1 MEIKEPA
8 RQNLPFAI
16 PTDAPRIIK
25 VVGVGGG
32 GSNAVHNMYRKGIHN
47 VSFAVCNT
55 DLQAMQ
61 NSPIAKKV
69 QLGLEITEGL
79 GAGNDPEVAR
89 LAAEENIEDIRQQF
103 QDGTEMV
110 FITAGMGGGT
120 GTGAAPVV
128 AREAKNAG
136 VLTVGVVTIPFK
148 FELRPKIVQALK
160 GVDAISKHV
169 DALLVIN
176 NERIF
181 DIYQNCNVHDAFHR
195 VDDTLTIAV
204 KSISEIITAEGII
217 NLDFRDVSK
226 VLRNGGVAIMSYGL
240 GKGERRLAE
249 AIENAL
255 HSPLLNDNDI
265 YNSKKILFNIY
276 GSTKHPLMVEE
287 MEEISRFTDRF
298 VSKDIEVIWGLATD
312 DNLDEEVKITILA
325 TGFGVSNI
333 PGMSN
338 TTIEVNR
345 APEEKPQETPE
356 EIAQRLEDEQK
367 SADMI
372 TQYYGDNKLA
382 AKRIIHSFVME
393 GSDLFNDDL
402 IDAIDSLPTYARTK
416 QDLINLEGKRINA

>member
-1 MEIKEPA
+1 MNDNDI
-8 RQNLPFAI
+8 LPVDL
-16 PTDAPRIIK
+16 PTEERKIIK
-25 VVGVGGG
+25 VIGVGGG
-32 GSNAVHNMYRKGIHN
+32 GGNAVKNMYQTGIQD
-47 VSFAVCNT
+47 VSFVLCNT
-55 DLQAMQ
+55 DNQALAKSSIPVKLQIGR
-61 NSPIAKKV
+61 NTTK
-69 QLGLEITEGL
+69 GL

-89 LAAEENIEDIRQQF
+89 QAAEENIEDIRKQF

-128 AREAKNAG
+128 ARIAKESG

-181 DIYQNCNVHDAFHR
+181 DIYQNCNVHEAFHR
-195 VDDTLTIAV
+195 VDDTLTVAV
-204 KSISEIITAEGII
+204 KSISEIITIEGII

-226 VLRNGGVAIMSYGL
+226 VLRDGGVAIMSYGL

-249 AIENAL
+249 AIDNAL

-276 GSTKHPLMVEE
+276 GSTKHPLMVDE
-287 MEEISRFTDRF
+287 MEEINRFTAKFEDNN
-298 VSKDIEVIWGLATD
+298 IEVIWGLATD
-312 DNLDEEVKITILA
+312 DSLDEEVKITILA

-338 TTIEVNR
+338 TTIKVDKT
-345 APEEKPQETPE
+345 PEEKPQETPE
-356 EIAQRLEDEQK
+356 EREQREQQEAK
-367 SADMI
+367 DKDMI
-372 TQYYGDNKLA
+372 SKYYGGTDLA
-382 AKRIIHSFVME
+382 AKRTIHAFVLE
-393 GSDLFNDDL
+393 GDDLFNDDL
-402 IDAIDSLPTYARTK
+402 IDAIDSLPTYLRSK
-416 QDLINLEGKRINA
+416 QDLADLSGYRK

>member
-1 MEIKEPA
+1 MNDNDIMPFD
-8 RQNLPFAI
+8 LP
-16 PTDAPRIIK
+16 TEERKIIK
-25 VVGVGGG
+25 VIGVGGG
-32 GSNAVHNMYRKGIHN
+32 GGNAVKNMYRTGIQD
-47 VSFAVCNT
+47 VSFVLCNT
-55 DLQAMQ
+55 DNQALAKSDIPVKLQ
-61 NSPIAKKV
+61 IGRETTK
-69 QLGLEITEGL
+69 GL

-89 LAAEENIEDIRQQF
+89 QAAEENIEDIRKQF

-128 AREAKNAG
+128 ARVAKESG

-181 DIYQNCNVHDAFHR
+181 DIFQNRNVSEAFHR

-204 KSISEIITAEGII
+204 KSISEIITTEGTI

-276 GSTKHPLMVEE
+276 DSPKHPLMVEE
-287 MEEISRFTDRF
+287 MEEINRFTDKF
-298 VSKDIEVIWGLATD
+298 LSKDIEVIWGMATD
-312 DNLDEEVKITILA
+312 ESLDEEVKITILA

-338 TTIEVNR
+338 TTIEVNH
-345 APEEKPQETPE
+345 APVEQAREETPE
-356 EIAQRLEDEQK
+356 EIAARQQQEEKDKE
-367 SADMI
+367 MI
-372 TQYYGDNKLA
+372 TKYYGGPNIA
-382 AKRIIHSFVME
+382 AKRTIHAFVME
-393 GSDLFNDDL
+393 GNDLFNDDL
-402 IDAIDSLPTYARTK
+402 IDAIESMPTYSRGK
-416 QDLINLEGKRINA
+416 QDLEGLARLRK

>member
-1 MEIKEPA
+1 MNDNDIMPFD
-8 RQNLPFAI
+8 LP
-16 PTDAPRIIK
+16 TEERKIIK
-25 VVGVGGG
+25 VIGVGGG
-32 GSNAVHNMYRKGIHN
+32 GGNAVKNMYRTGIQD
-47 VSFAVCNT
+47 VSFVLCNT
-55 DLQAMQ
+55 DNQALAKSEIPVKLQIGR
-61 NSPIAKKV
+61 NTTK
-69 QLGLEITEGL
+69 GL

-89 LAAEENIEDIRQQF
+89 QAAEENIEDIRKQF

-128 AREAKNAG
+128 ARVAKESG

-181 DIYQNCNVHDAFHR
+181 DIYQNCNITDAFHR

-204 KSISEIITAEGII
+204 KSISEIITTEGTI

-240 GKGERRLAE
+240 GRGENRLAV

-276 GSTKHPLMVEE
+276 DSPKHPLMVEE

-298 VSKDIEVIWGLATD
+298 LSKDIEVIWGLATD
-312 DNLDEEVKITILA
+312 ESLDEDVKITILA

-333 PGMSN
+333 PGMN
-338 TTIEVNR
+338 TTIEVNNT
-345 APEEKPQETPE
+345 PVKKHEETPE
-356 EIAQRLEDEQK
+356 EIAQREQQEAK
-367 SADMI
+367 DKEMI
-372 TQYYGDNKLA
+372 TKYYGGPNIA
-382 AKRIIHSFVME
+382 AKRTIHSFVLE
-393 GSDLFNDDL
+393 GDDLFNDDL
-402 IDAIDSLPTYARTK
+402 VDTLGSLPTYARSK
-416 QDLINLEGKRINA
+416 QDLSDLEGKRRS

>member
-1 MEIKEPA
+1 MSDNEIMPFD
-8 RQNLPFAI
+8 LP
-16 PTDAPRIIK
+16 TEERKIIK
-25 VVGVGGG
+25 VIGVGCGG
-32 GSNAVHNMYRKGIHN
+32 GNAVKNMYRTGIQD
-47 VSFAVCNT
+47 VSFVLCNT
-55 DLQAMQ
+55 DNQALAKSQIPVKLQ
-61 NSPIAKKV
+61 IGRETTK
-69 QLGLEITEGL
+69 GL

-89 LAAEENIEDIRQQF
+89 QAAEENIEDIRKQF

-128 AREAKNAG
+128 ARVAKEAG

-181 DIYQNCNVHDAFHR
+181 DIFQNRNVSEAFHR

-204 KSISEIITAEGII
+204 KSISEIITTEGTI

-240 GKGERRLAE
+240 GKGEKRLAE

-276 GSTKHPLMVEE
+276 DSPKHPLMVEE
-287 MEEISRFTDRF
+287 MEEINRFTDKF
-298 VSKDIEVIWGLATD
+298 LSKDIEVIWGMATD
-312 DNLDEEVKITILA
+312 ESLDEEVKITILA

-338 TTIEVNR
+338 TTIEVNHT
-345 APEEKPQETPE
+345 PKDEHEETPE
-356 EIAQRLEDEQK
+356 EAEARKQQEAKDKE
-367 SADMI
+367 MI
-372 TQYYGDNKLA
+372 TKYYGGPNIA
-382 AKRIIHSFVME
+382 AKRTIHAFVME
-393 GSDLFNDDL
+393 GDDLFNDDL
-402 IDAIDSLPTYARTK
+402 IDAIDSIPTYLRTK
-416 QDLINLEGKRINA
+416 QDLADLAGKRK

>member
-1 MEIKEPA
+1 MSDNDIMPFD
-8 RQNLPFAI
+8 LP
-16 PTDAPRIIK
+16 TEESNIIK
-25 VVGVGGG
+25 VIGVGGG
-32 GSNAVHNMYRKGIHN
+32 GGNAVKNMYQTGIKN
-47 VSFAVCNT
+47 VSFVLCNT
-55 DLQAMQ
+55 DNQALAKSSIPVKLQIGR
-61 NSPIAKKV
+61 NTTK
-69 QLGLEITEGL
+69 GL

-89 LAAEENIEDIRQQF
+89 QAAEENIEDIRAQF
-103 QDGTEMV
+103 QDSTEMV

-128 AREAKNAG
+128 ARAAKEAG

-181 DIYQNCNVHDAFHR
+181 DIYQNCNVYDAFLR
-195 VDDTLTIAV
+195 VDETLTIAV
-204 KSISEIITAEGII
+204 KSISEIITTEGII

-226 VLRNGGVAIMSYGL
+226 VLRDGGVAIMSYGL
-240 GKGERRLAE
+240 GKGERRLVE

-287 MEEISRFTDRF
+287 MEEISRFTEKF

-312 DNLDEEVKITILA
+312 DSLDEEVKITILA

-333 PGMSN
+333 PGMSD
-338 TTIEVNR
+338 TTIKVEKDAEEPVQDENPEAEATR
-345 APEEKPQETPE
+345 KEEEK
-356 EIAQRLEDEQK
+356 K
-367 SADMI
+367 SAEMI
-372 TQYYGDNKLA
+372 SHYYGDDNLA
-382 AKRIIHSFVME
+382 AKRTIHAFVME
-393 GSDLFNDDL
+393 GDDLFNDDL
-402 IDAIDSLPTYARTK
+402 IDALDASPTYQRQK
-416 QDLINLEGKRINA
+416 NDLSNLAEYRK

>member
-1 MEIKEPA
+1 MNDNDIMPFD
-8 RQNLPFAI
+8 LP
-16 PTDAPRIIK
+16 TEERKIIK
-25 VVGVGGG
+25 VIGVGGG
-32 GSNAVHNMYRKGIHN
+32 GGNAVKNMYRTGIQD
-47 VSFAVCNT
+47 VSFVLCNT
-55 DLQAMQ
+55 DNQALAKSDIPVKLQ
-61 NSPIAKKV
+61 IGRETTK
-69 QLGLEITEGL
+69 GL

-89 LAAEENIEDIRQQF
+89 QAAEENIEDIRKQF

-120 GTGAAPVV
+120 GTGSAPVV
-128 AREAKNAG
+128 ARVAKESG

-181 DIYQNCNVHDAFHR
+181 DIFQNRNVSEAFHR

-204 KSISEIITAEGII
+204 KSISEIITTEGTI

-276 GSTKHPLMVEE
+276 DSPKHPLMVEE
-287 MEEISRFTDRF
+287 MEEINRFTDKF
-298 VSKDIEVIWGLATD
+298 LSKDIEVIWGMATD
-312 DNLDEEVKITILA
+312 ESLDEEVKITILA

-338 TTIEVNR
+338 TTIEVNH
-345 APEEKPQETPE
+345 APVEQVREETPE
-356 EIAQRLEDEQK
+356 EIAARQQQEEKDKE
-367 SADMI
+367 MI
-372 TQYYGDNKLA
+372 TKYYGGPNIA
-382 AKRIIHSFVME
+382 AKRTIHAFVME
-393 GSDLFNDDL
+393 GNDLFNDDL
-402 IDAIDSLPTYARTK
+402 IDAIESMPTYSRGK
-416 QDLINLEGKRINA
+416 LDLEGLARLRK

>member
-1 MEIKEPA
+1 MSDNDIMPFD
-8 RQNLPFAI
+8 LP
-16 PTDAPRIIK
+16 TEESNIIK
-25 VVGVGGG
+25 VIGVGGG
-32 GSNAVHNMYRKGIHN
+32 GGNAVKNMYQTGIKN
-47 VSFAVCNT
+47 VSFVLCNT
-55 DLQAMQ
+55 DNQALAKSSIPVKLQIGR
-61 NSPIAKKV
+61 NTTK
-69 QLGLEITEGL
+69 GLR
-79 GAGNDPEVAR
+79 AGNDTEVAR
-89 LAAEENIEDIRQQF
+89 QAAEENIEDIHAQF
-103 QDGTEMV
+103 QDSTEMV

-128 AREAKNAG
+128 ARAAKEAG

-181 DIYQNCNVHDAFHR
+181 DIYQNCNVYDAFLR
-195 VDDTLTIAV
+195 VDETLTIAV
-204 KSISEIITAEGII
+204 KSISEIITTEGII

-226 VLRNGGVAIMSYGL
+226 VLRDGGVAIMSYGL
-240 GKGERRLAE
+240 GKGERRLVE

-287 MEEISRFTDRF
+287 MEEISRFTEKF

-312 DNLDEEVKITILA
+312 DSLDEEVKITILA

-333 PGMSN
+333 PGMSD
-338 TTIEVNR
+338 TTIKVEKDAEEPVQDENPEAEATR
-345 APEEKPQETPE
+345 IEEEK
-356 EIAQRLEDEQK
+356 K
-367 SADMI
+367 SAEMI
-372 TQYYGDNKLA
+372 SHYYGDDNLA
-382 AKRIIHSFVME
+382 AKRTIHAFVME
-393 GSDLFNDDL
+393 GDDLFNDDL
-402 IDAIDSLPTYARTK
+402 IDALDASPTYQRQK
-416 QDLINLEGKRINA
+416 NDLSNLAEYRK

>member
-1 MEIKEPA
+1 MSDNDI
-8 RQNLPFAI
+8 LPLDL
-16 PTDAPRIIK
+16 PTEERKIIK
-25 VVGVGGG
+25 VIGVGGG
-32 GSNAVHNMYRKGIHN
+32 GGNAVKNMYRTGIQD
-47 VSFAVCNT
+47 VSFVLCNT
-55 DLQAMQ
+55 DSQALAKSQIPVKLQ
-61 NSPIAKKV
+61 IGRETTK
-69 QLGLEITEGL
+69 GL

-89 LAAEENIEDIRQQF
+89 QAAEENIEDIRKQF

-128 AREAKNAG
+128 ARVAKESG

-181 DIYQNCNVHDAFHR
+181 DIFQNRNVSEAFHR

-204 KSISEIITAEGII
+204 KSISEIITTEGTI

-226 VLRNGGVAIMSYGL
+226 VLRDGGVAIMSYGL
-240 GKGERRLAE
+240 GSGEKRLAE

-276 GSTKHPLMVEE
+276 DSPKHPLKVEE
-287 MEEISRFTDRF
+287 MEEISRFTDKF
-298 VSKDIEVIWGLATD
+298 LSKDIEVIWGMATD
-312 DNLDEEVKITILA
+312 ESLDEEVKITILA

-338 TTIEVNR
+338 TTIEVNH
-345 APEEKPQETPE
+345 APKQERPETPE
-356 EIAQRLEDEQK
+356 EIEARRQQEARDKE
-367 SADMI
+367 MI
-372 TQYYGDNKLA
+372 TKYYGGPDIV
-382 AKRIIHSFVME
+382 AKRTIHAFVME

-402 IDAIDSLPTYARTK
+402 IDALDAMPTYRRAK
-416 QDLINLEGKRINA
+416 HDLVELSSKRK

>member
-1 MEIKEPA
+1 MNDNDI
-8 RQNLPFAI
+8 LPVDL
-16 PTDAPRIIK
+16 PTEERKIIK
-25 VVGVGGG
+25 VIGVGGG
-32 GSNAVHNMYRKGIHN
+32 GGNAVKNMYQTGIQD
-47 VSFAVCNT
+47 VSFVLCNT
-55 DLQAMQ
+55 DNQALAKSSIPVKLQIGR
-61 NSPIAKKV
+61 NTTK
-69 QLGLEITEGL
+69 GL

-89 LAAEENIEDIRQQF
+89 LAAEENIEDIRKQF

-128 AREAKNAG
+128 ARIAKESG

-181 DIYQNCNVHDAFHR
+181 DIYQNCNVHEAFHR
-195 VDDTLTIAV
+195 VDDTLTVAV
-204 KSISEIITAEGII
+204 KSISEIITIEGII

-226 VLRNGGVAIMSYGL
+226 VLRDGGVAIMSYGL

-249 AIENAL
+249 AIDNAL

-276 GSTKHPLMVEE
+276 GSTKHPLMVDE
-287 MEEISRFTDRF
+287 MEEINRFTAKFEDNN
-298 VSKDIEVIWGLATD
+298 IEVIWGLATD
-312 DNLDEEVKITILA
+312 DSLDEEVKITILA

-338 TTIEVNR
+338 TTIKVDR
-345 APEEKPQETPE
+345 TPEEKPLETPE
-356 EIAQRLEDEQK
+356 EREQREQQEAK
-367 SADMI
+367 DKDMI
-372 TQYYGDNKLA
+372 SKYYGGTDLA
-382 AKRIIHSFVME
+382 AKRTIHAFVLE
-393 GSDLFNDDL
+393 GDDLFNDDL
-402 IDAIDSLPTYARTK
+402 IDALDASPTYQRQK
-416 QDLINLEGKRINA
+416 NDLADLAGYRK

>member
-1 MEIKEPA
+1 MNDNDIMPFD
-8 RQNLPFAI
+8 LP
-16 PTDAPRIIK
+16 TEEQKIIK
-25 VVGVGGG
+25 VIGVGGG
-32 GSNAVHNMYRKGIHN
+32 GGNAVKNMYRTGIQD
-47 VSFAVCNT
+47 VSFVLCNT
-55 DLQAMQ
+55 DNQALAKSEIPVKLQIGR
-61 NSPIAKKV
+61 NTTK
-69 QLGLEITEGL
+69 GL

-89 LAAEENIEDIRQQF
+89 QAAEENIEDIRQQF

-128 AREAKNAG
+128 ARVAKESG

-181 DIYQNCNVHDAFHR
+181 DIYQNCNITDAFHR
-195 VDDTLTIAV
+195 VDDTLTVAV
-204 KSISEIITAEGII
+204 KSISEIITIEGTI

-240 GKGERRLAE
+240 GRGENRLAV

-276 GSTKHPLMVEE
+276 DSPKHPLMVEE

-298 VSKDIEVIWGLATD
+298 LSKDIEVIWGLATD
-312 DNLDEEVKITILA
+312 ETLDEDVKITILA

-333 PGMSN
+333 PGMN
-338 TTIEVNR
+338 TTIEVNNTPIEKR
-345 APEEKPQETPE
+345 EESPEEVAKRQQQEAKDKE
-356 EIAQRLEDEQK
+356 
-367 SADMI
+367 MI
-372 TQYYGDNKLA
+372 TKYYGGPNIA
-382 AKRIIHSFVME
+382 AKRTIHSFVLE
-393 GSDLFNDDL
+393 GDDLFNDDL
-402 IDAIDSLPTYARTK
+402 IDTLSARPTYARSK
-416 QDLINLEGKRINA
+416 QELTDLEGKRRKLATL

>member
-1 MEIKEPA
+1 MNDNDIMPFD
-8 RQNLPFAI
+8 LP
-16 PTDAPRIIK
+16 TETNNIIK
-25 VVGVGGG
+25 VIGVGGG
-32 GSNAVHNMYRKGIHN
+32 GGNAVKNMYQTGIQD
-47 VSFAVCNT
+47 VSFVLCNT
-55 DLQAMQ
+55 DNQALAKSSIPVKLQIGR
-61 NSPIAKKV
+61 NTTK
-69 QLGLEITEGL
+69 GL

-89 LAAEENIEDIRQQF
+89 QAAEENIEDIRKQF

-128 AREAKNAG
+128 ARIAKESG

-181 DIYQNCNVHDAFHR
+181 DIYQNCNVHEAFHR
-195 VDDTLTIAV
+195 VDDTLTVAV
-204 KSISEIITAEGII
+204 KSISEIITIEGII

-226 VLRNGGVAIMSYGL
+226 VLRDGGVAIMSYGL

-249 AIENAL
+249 AIDNAL

-276 GSTKHPLMVEE
+276 GSTKHPLMVDE
-287 MEEISRFTDRF
+287 MEEINRFTAKFEDNN
-298 VSKDIEVIWGLATD
+298 IEVIWGLATD
-312 DNLDEEVKITILA
+312 DSLDEEVKITILA

-338 TTIEVNR
+338 TTIKVDKT
-345 APEEKPQETPE
+345 PEEKPQETPE
-356 EIAQRLEDEQK
+356 EREQREQQEAK
-367 SADMI
+367 DKDMI
-372 TQYYGDNKLA
+372 SKYYGGTDLA
-382 AKRIIHSFVME
+382 AKRTIHAFVLE
-393 GSDLFNDDL
+393 GDDLFNDDL
-402 IDAIDSLPTYARTK
+402 IDAIDSLPTYLRSK
-416 QDLINLEGKRINA
+416 QDLADLSGYRK

>member
-1 MEIKEPA
+1 MSDNEIMPFD
-8 RQNLPFAI
+8 LP
-16 PTDAPRIIK
+16 TEERKIIK
-25 VVGVGGG
+25 VIGVGGG
-32 GSNAVHNMYRKGIHN
+32 GGNAVKNMYRTGIQD
-47 VSFAVCNT
+47 VSFVLCNT
-55 DLQAMQ
+55 DNQALAKSQIPVKLQ
-61 NSPIAKKV
+61 IGRETTK
-69 QLGLEITEGL
+69 GL

-89 LAAEENIEDIRQQF
+89 QAAEENIEDIRKQF

-128 AREAKNAG
+128 ARVAKEAG

-181 DIYQNCNVHDAFHR
+181 DIFQNRNVSEAFHR

-204 KSISEIITAEGII
+204 KSISEIITTEGTI

-240 GKGERRLAE
+240 GKGEKRLAE

-276 GSTKHPLMVEE
+276 DSPKHPLMVEE
-287 MEEISRFTDRF
+287 MEEINRFTDKF
-298 VSKDIEVIWGLATD
+298 LSKDIEVIWGMATD
-312 DNLDEEVKITILA
+312 ESLDEEVKITILS

-338 TTIEVNR
+338 TTIEVNHT
-345 APEEKPQETPE
+345 PKDEHEETPE
-356 EIAQRLEDEQK
+356 EAEARKQQEAKDKE
-367 SADMI
+367 MI
-372 TQYYGDNKLA
+372 TKYYGGPNIA
-382 AKRIIHSFVME
+382 AKRTIHAFVMD
-393 GSDLFNDDL
+393 GDDLFYDEL
-402 IDAIDSLPTYARTK
+402 IAAIDSIPTYLRTK
-416 QDLINLEGKRINA
+416 QDLADLAGKRK

>member
-1 MEIKEPA
+1 MNDNDIMPFD
-8 RQNLPFAI
+8 LP
-16 PTDAPRIIK
+16 TEAPKIIK
-25 VVGVGGG
+25 VIGVGGG
-32 GSNAVHNMYRKGIHN
+32 GGNAVKNMYRTGIQD
-47 VSFAVCNT
+47 VSFVLCNT
-55 DLQAMQ
+55 DTQALAKSEIPVKLQIGR
-61 NSPIAKKV
+61 NTTK
-69 QLGLEITEGL
+69 GL
-79 GAGNDPEVAR
+79 GAGNDPDVAR
-89 LAAEENIEDIRQQF
+89 QAAEENIEDIRKQF

-128 AREAKNAG
+128 ARVAKESG

-176 NERIF
+176 NERLF
-181 DIYQNCNVHDAFHR
+181 EIYPNLKVSEGFRR

-204 KSISEIITAEGII
+204 KSISEIITTEGTI

-240 GKGERRLAE
+240 GRGENRLAQ

-276 GSTKHPLMVEE
+276 DSPKHPLMVEE

-298 VSKDIEVIWGLATD
+298 LSKDIEVIWGLATD
-312 DNLDEEVKITILA
+312 ESLDEDVKITILA

-333 PGMSN
+333 PGMN
-338 TTIEVNR
+338 TTIQVNNNP
-345 APEEKPQETPE
+345 AEKAEETPE
-356 EIAQRLEDEQK
+356 EKAQRQEQEAK
-367 SADMI
+367 DKEMI
-372 TQYYGDNKLA
+372 TKYYGGPNIA
-382 AKRIIHSFVME
+382 AKRTIHAFVME
-393 GSDLFNDDL
+393 GDDLFNDDL
-402 IDAIDSLPTYARTK
+402 VDAIDSMPTYSRSK
-416 QDLINLEGKRINA
+416 QDLADLAGYRR

>member
-1 MEIKEPA
+1 MNDNDIMPFD
-8 RQNLPFAI
+8 LP
-16 PTDAPRIIK
+16 TETNNIIK
-25 VVGVGGG
+25 VIGVGGG
-32 GSNAVHNMYRKGIHN
+32 GGNAVKNMYRTGIRD
-47 VSFAVCNT
+47 VSFVLCNT
-55 DLQAMQ
+55 DNQALAKSEIPVKLQ
-61 NSPIAKKV
+61 IGRETTK
-69 QLGLEITEGL
+69 GL

-89 LAAEENIEDIRQQF
+89 QAAEETVEDIRAQF
-103 QDGTEMV
+103 GGSTEMV

-128 AREAKNAG
+128 AREAKKAG
-136 VLTVGVVTIPFK
+136 MLTIGVVTIPFK
-148 FELRPKIVQALK
+148 FEQRPKIVQALK
-160 GVDAISKHV
+160 GVEAISQHV

-181 DIYQNCNVHDAFHR
+181 DIYQNCNVYDAFRR

-226 VLRNGGVAIMSYGL
+226 VLKDGGVAIMSYGL
-240 GKGERRLAE
+240 GKGERRLAD
-249 AIENAL
+249 AIESAL

-287 MEEISRFTDRF
+287 MEEINRFTEKF

-325 TGFGVSNI
+325 TGFAVSNI

-338 TTIEVNR
+338 TTIQLDRTSAKE
-345 APEEKPQETPE
+345 PEESNE
-356 EIAQRLEDEQK
+356 ERVKRLEEESK
-367 SADMI
+367 RIS
-372 TQYYGDNKLA
+372 QYYGDDNLT
-382 AKRIIHSFVME
+382 AKRSIHSFIMK
-393 GSDLFNDDL
+393 GNDLFNDDL

-416 QDLINLEGKRINA
+416 IDLSDLESKRMNS

>member
-1 MEIKEPA
+1 MNDNDIMPFD
-8 RQNLPFAI
+8 LP
-16 PTDAPRIIK
+16 TEGQKIIK
-25 VVGVGGG
+25 VIGVGGG
-32 GSNAVHNMYRKGIHN
+32 GGNAVKNMYRTGIQD
-47 VSFAVCNT
+47 VSFVLCNT
-55 DLQAMQ
+55 DNQALAKSSIPVKLQIGR
-61 NSPIAKKV
+61 NTTK
-69 QLGLEITEGL
+69 GL
-79 GAGNDPEVAR
+79 GAGNDPDVAR
-89 LAAEENIEDIRQQF
+89 QAAEENIEDIRKQF

-128 AREAKNAG
+128 ARVAKESG

-181 DIYQNCNVHDAFHR
+181 DIYQNCHITDAFHR

-204 KSISEIITAEGII
+204 KSISEIITMEGTI

-240 GKGERRLAE
+240 GRGENRLAM

-276 GSTKHPLMVEE
+276 DSPKHPLMVEE

-298 VSKDIEVIWGLATD
+298 LSKDIEVIWGLATD
-312 DNLDEEVKITILA
+312 ESLDEDVKITILA
-325 TGFGVSNI
+325 TGFGVTNI
-333 PGMSN
+333 PGMN
-338 TTIEVNR
+338 TTIEVNN
-345 APEEKPQETPE
+345 APVKESEETSEEMAERQQQEAKDKE
-356 EIAQRLEDEQK
+356 
-367 SADMI
+367 MI
-372 TQYYGDNKLA
+372 TKYYGGPNIA
-382 AKRIIHSFVME
+382 AKRTIHSFVME
-393 GSDLFNDDL
+393 GDDLFNDDL
-402 IDAIDSLPTYARTK
+402 VDAIDSLPTYLRTK
-416 QDLINLEGKRINA
+416 KDLADLAGYRR

>member
-1 MEIKEPA
+1 MNDNDIMPFD
-8 RQNLPFAI
+8 LP
-16 PTDAPRIIK
+16 TEKHNIIK
-25 VVGVGGG
+25 VIGVGGG
-32 GSNAVHNMYRKGIHN
+32 GGNAVKNMYRTGIQD
-47 VSFAVCNT
+47 VSFVLCNT
-55 DLQAMQ
+55 DRQALSKSEIPVKLQIGH
-61 NSPIAKKV
+61 NTTK
-69 QLGLEITEGL
+69 GL

-89 LAAEENIEDIRQQF
+89 MAAEEDIEDIRKQF

-128 AREAKNAG
+128 AREAKEAG
-136 VLTVGVVTIPFK
+136 ILTVGVVTIPFK

-160 GVDAISKHV
+160 GVDAIAKHV

-240 GKGERRLAE
+240 GKGENRLAD

-287 MEEISRFTDRF
+287 MAEISRFTDRF

-312 DNLDEEVKITILA
+312 ESLDEEVKITILA

-333 PGMSN
+333 PGMSD
-338 TTIEVNR
+338 TTIEVNNN
-345 APEEKPQETPE
+345 PVETPE
-356 EIAQRLEDEQK
+356 ETPEEKTRRIEEEQK
-367 SADMI
+367 NAKMI
-372 TQYYGDNKLA
+372 KDYYGDNNLA
-382 AKRIIHSFVME
+382 TKRNFHIFRFE
-393 GSDLFNDDL
+393 GNDLFNDDL
-402 IDAIDSLPTYARTK
+402 IDAIDSLPTYARSK
-416 QDLINLEGKRINA
+416 QDLNDIECKRK

>member
-1 MEIKEPA
+1 MNDNDIMPFD
-8 RQNLPFAI
+8 LP
-16 PTDAPRIIK
+16 TEESKIIK
-25 VVGVGGG
+25 VIGVGGG
-32 GSNAVHNMYRKGIHN
+32 GGNAVKNMYRTGIQD
-47 VSFAVCNT
+47 VSFVLCNT
-55 DLQAMQ
+55 DNQALAKSEIPVKLQIGR
-61 NSPIAKKV
+61 NTTK
-69 QLGLEITEGL
+69 GL
-79 GAGNDPEVAR
+79 GAGNDPDVAR
-89 LAAEENIEDIRQQF
+89 QAAEENIEDIRKQF

-128 AREAKNAG
+128 ARVAKESG

-181 DIYQNCNVHDAFHR
+181 DIYQNCHITDAFHR

-204 KSISEIITAEGII
+204 KSISEIITMEGTI

-240 GKGERRLAE
+240 GRGENRLAQ

-276 GSTKHPLMVEE
+276 DSPTHPLMVEE

-298 VSKDIEVIWGLATD
+298 LSKDIEVIWGLATD
-312 DNLDEEVKITILA
+312 ESLDEDVKITILA

-333 PGMSN
+333 PGMN
-338 TTIEVNR
+338 TTIEVNN
-345 APEEKPQETPE
+345 APKEVREETPE
-356 EIAQRLEDEQK
+356 EIAERQQQEAKDKE
-367 SADMI
+367 MI
-372 TQYYGDNKLA
+372 TKYYGGPNIA
-382 AKRIIHSFVME
+382 AKRTVHAFVME
-393 GSDLFNDDL
+393 GDDLFNDDL
-402 IDAIDSLPTYARTK
+402 VDAIDSLPTYLRTK
-416 QDLINLEGKRINA
+416 QDLADLAGYRK

>member
-1 MEIKEPA
+1 MSDNDIMPFD
-8 RQNLPFAI
+8 LP
-16 PTDAPRIIK
+16 TEESNIIK
-25 VVGVGGG
+25 VIGVGGG
-32 GSNAVHNMYRKGIHN
+32 GGNAVKNMYQTGIKN
-47 VSFAVCNT
+47 VSFVLCNT
-55 DLQAMQ
+55 DNQALAKSSIPVKLQIGR
-61 NSPIAKKV
+61 NTTK
-69 QLGLEITEGL
+69 GL

-89 LAAEENIEDIRQQF
+89 QAAEENIEDIRAQF
-103 QDGTEMV
+103 QDSTEMV

-128 AREAKNAG
+128 ARAAKEAG

-181 DIYQNCNVHDAFHR
+181 DIYQNCNVYDAFLR
-195 VDDTLTIAV
+195 VDETLTIAV
-204 KSISEIITAEGII
+204 KSISEIITTEGII

-226 VLRNGGVAIMSYGL
+226 VLRDGGVAIMSYGL
-240 GKGERRLAE
+240 GKGERRLVE

-287 MEEISRFTDRF
+287 MEEISRFTEKF

-312 DNLDEEVKITILA
+312 DSLDEEVKITILA

-333 PGMSN
+333 PGMSD
-338 TTIEVNR
+338 TTIKVEKDAEEPVQDENPEAEATR
-345 APEEKPQETPE
+345 IEEEK
-356 EIAQRLEDEQK
+356 K
-367 SADMI
+367 SAEMI
-372 TQYYGDNKLA
+372 SHYYGDDNLA
-382 AKRIIHSFVME
+382 AKRTIHAFVME
-393 GSDLFNDDL
+393 GDDLFNDDL
-402 IDAIDSLPTYARTK
+402 IDALDASPTYQRQK
-416 QDLINLEGKRINA
+416 NDLSNLAEYRK

>member
-1 MEIKEPA
+1 MNDNDIMPFD
-8 RQNLPFAI
+8 LP
-16 PTDAPRIIK
+16 TEERKIIK
-25 VVGVGGG
+25 VIGVGGG
-32 GSNAVHNMYRKGIHN
+32 GGNAVKNMYRTGIQD
-47 VSFAVCNT
+47 VSFVLCNT
-55 DLQAMQ
+55 DNQALAKSEIPVKLQIGR
-61 NSPIAKKV
+61 NTTK
-69 QLGLEITEGL
+69 GL

-89 LAAEENIEDIRQQF
+89 QAAEENIDDIRQQF

-128 AREAKNAG
+128 ARAAKEAG

-181 DIYQNCNVHDAFHR
+181 DIYQNCHITEAFHR

-204 KSISEIITAEGII
+204 KSISEIITMEGTI

-240 GKGERRLAE
+240 GRGENRLAM

-276 GSTKHPLMVEE
+276 DSPTHPLMVEE

-298 VSKDIEVIWGLATD
+298 LSKDIEVIWGLATD
-312 DNLDEEVKITILA
+312 ESLDEDVKITILA

-333 PGMSN
+333 PGMN
-338 TTIEVNR
+338 TTIEVNN
-345 APEEKPQETPE
+345 APKETREETPE
-356 EIAQRLEDEQK
+356 EIAERQQQEAKDKE
-367 SADMI
+367 MI
-372 TQYYGDNKLA
+372 TKYYGGPNIA
-382 AKRIIHSFVME
+382 AKRTIHSFVME
-393 GSDLFNDDL
+393 GDDLFNDDL
-402 IDAIDSLPTYARTK
+402 VDAIDSLPTYLRTK
-416 QDLINLEGKRINA
+416 QDLADLAGYRK

>member
-1 MEIKEPA
+1 MSDNDI
-8 RQNLPFAI
+8 LPLDL
-16 PTDAPRIIK
+16 PTEERKIIK
-25 VVGVGGG
+25 VIGVGGG
-32 GSNAVHNMYRKGIHN
+32 GGNAVKNMYRTGIQD
-47 VSFAVCNT
+47 VSFVLCNT
-55 DLQAMQ
+55 DSQALAKSQIPVKLQ
-61 NSPIAKKV
+61 IGRETTK
-69 QLGLEITEGL
+69 GL

-89 LAAEENIEDIRQQF
+89 QAAEENIEDIRKQF

-128 AREAKNAG
+128 ARVAKESG

-160 GVDAISKHV
+160 GVDTISKHV

-181 DIYQNCNVHDAFHR
+181 DIFQNRDVREAFHR

-204 KSISEIITAEGII
+204 KSISEIITIEGTI

-226 VLRNGGVAIMSYGL
+226 VLRDGGVAIMSYGL
-240 GKGERRLAE
+240 GSGEKRLAD

-276 GSTKHPLMVEE
+276 DSPKHPLKVEE
-287 MEEISRFTDRF
+287 MEEISRFTDKF
-298 VSKDIEVIWGLATD
+298 LSKDIEVIWGMATD
-312 DNLDEEVKITILA
+312 ESLDEEVKITILA

-338 TTIEVNR
+338 TTIEVNHAPKQER
-345 APEEKPQETPE
+345 PEAPEEAEARRQQEARDKE
-356 EIAQRLEDEQK
+356 
-367 SADMI
+367 MI
-372 TQYYGDNKLA
+372 TKYYGGPDIA
-382 AKRIIHSFVME
+382 AKRTIHAFVME

-402 IDAIDSLPTYARTK
+402 IDALDAMPTYLRTK
-416 QDLINLEGKRINA
+416 HDLADLATKRK

>member
-1 MEIKEPA
+1 MSDNEIMPFD
-8 RQNLPFAI
+8 LP
-16 PTDAPRIIK
+16 TEERKIIK
-25 VVGVGGG
+25 VIGVGGG
-32 GSNAVHNMYRKGIHN
+32 GGNAVKNMYRTGIQD
-47 VSFAVCNT
+47 VSFVLCNT
-55 DLQAMQ
+55 DNQALEKSQIPVKLQIGR
-61 NSPIAKKV
+61 NTTK
-69 QLGLEITEGL
+69 GL

-89 LAAEENIEDIRQQF
+89 QAAEENIEDIRKQF

-128 AREAKNAG
+128 AREAKKAG

-181 DIYQNCNVHDAFHR
+181 DIYQNCNVYDAFHR

-226 VLRNGGVAIMSYGL
+226 VLKDGGVAIMSYGV
-240 GKGERRLAE
+240 GKGERRLVE

-276 GSTKHPLMVEE
+276 GSKKHPLMVEE

-312 DNLDEEVKITILA
+312 ESLDEEVKITILA

-338 TTIEVNR
+338 TTIKVDKT
-345 APEEKPQETPE
+345 PEGQPEETPE
-356 EIAQRLEDEQK
+356 EKAEREQQEAK
-367 SADMI
+367 DKEMI
-372 TQYYGDNKLA
+372 SKYYGGPNIA
-382 AKRIIHSFVME
+382 AKRTIHAFVLE
-393 GSDLFNDDL
+393 GDDLFNDDL
-402 IDAIDSLPTYARTK
+402 VDAIDSLPTYKRGK
-416 QDLINLEGKRINA
+416 QDLVDLAAMRK

>member
-1 MEIKEPA
+1 MNDNDI
-8 RQNLPFAI
+8 LPVDL
-16 PTDAPRIIK
+16 PTEERKIIK
-25 VVGVGGG
+25 VIGVGGG
-32 GSNAVHNMYRKGIHN
+32 GGNAVKNMYQTGIQD
-47 VSFAVCNT
+47 VSFVLCNT
-55 DLQAMQ
+55 DNQALAKSSIPVKLQIGR
-61 NSPIAKKV
+61 NTTK
-69 QLGLEITEGL
+69 GL

-89 LAAEENIEDIRQQF
+89 QAAEENIEDIRKQF

-128 AREAKNAG
+128 ARIAKESG

-181 DIYQNCNVHDAFHR
+181 DIYQNCNVHEAFHR
-195 VDDTLTIAV
+195 VDDTLTVAV
-204 KSISEIITAEGII
+204 KSISEIITIEGII

-226 VLRNGGVAIMSYGL
+226 VLRDGGVAIMSYGL

-249 AIENAL
+249 AIDNAL

-276 GSTKHPLMVEE
+276 GSTKHPLMVDE
-287 MEEISRFTDRF
+287 MEEINRFTAKFEDNN
-298 VSKDIEVIWGLATD
+298 IEVIWGLATD
-312 DNLDEEVKITILA
+312 DSLDEEVKITILA

-338 TTIEVNR
+338 TTIKVDKT
-345 APEEKPQETPE
+345 PEEKIQETPE
-356 EIAQRLEDEQK
+356 EREQREQQEAK
-367 SADMI
+367 DKDMI
-372 TQYYGDNKLA
+372 SKYYGGTDLA
-382 AKRIIHSFVME
+382 AKRTIHAFVLE
-393 GSDLFNDDL
+393 GDDLFNDDL
-402 IDAIDSLPTYARTK
+402 IDALDASPTYQRQK
-416 QDLINLEGKRINA
+416 NDLADLAGYRK

>member
-1 MEIKEPA
+1 MNDNDIMPFD
-8 RQNLPFAI
+8 LP
-16 PTDAPRIIK
+16 TEERKIIK
-25 VVGVGGG
+25 VIGVGGG
-32 GSNAVHNMYRKGIHN
+32 GGNAVKNMYQTGIQD
-47 VSFAVCNT
+47 VSFVLCNT
-55 DLQAMQ
+55 DNQALTKSQIPVKLQIGR
-61 NSPIAKKV
+61 NTTK
-69 QLGLEITEGL
+69 GL

-89 LAAEENIEDIRQQF
+89 LAAEENIEDIRKQF

-181 DIYQNCNVHDAFHR
+181 DIYQNCNVYDAFHR

-204 KSISEIITAEGII
+204 KSISEIITTEGII

-226 VLRNGGVAIMSYGL
+226 VLKDGGVAIMSYGL
-240 GKGERRLAE
+240 GKGERRLVE

-287 MEEISRFTDRF
+287 MEEINRFTDKF
-298 VSKDIEVIWGLATD
+298 MSKDIEVIWGLATD
-312 DNLDEEVKITILA
+312 DSLDEEVKITILA

-338 TTIEVNR
+338 TTIKVDKT
-345 APEEKPQETPE
+345 PEEKPLETPE
-356 EIAQRLEDEQK
+356 EREQREQQEAK
-367 SADMI
+367 DKDMI
-372 TQYYGDNKLA
+372 SKYYGGTDLA
-382 AKRIIHSFVME
+382 AKRTIHAFVLE
-393 GSDLFNDDL
+393 GDDLFNDDL
-402 IDAIDSLPTYARTK
+402 IDALDASPTYQRQK
-416 QDLINLEGKRINA
+416 NDLADLAGYRK

>member
-1 MEIKEPA
+1 MSDNDIMPFD
-8 RQNLPFAI
+8 LP
-16 PTDAPRIIK
+16 TEESNIIK
-25 VVGVGGG
+25 VIGVGGG
-32 GSNAVHNMYRKGIHN
+32 GGNAVKNMYQTGIKN
-47 VSFAVCNT
+47 VSFVLCNT
-55 DLQAMQ
+55 DNQALAKSSIPVKLQIGR
-61 NSPIAKKV
+61 NTTK
-69 QLGLEITEGL
+69 GL

-89 LAAEENIEDIRQQF
+89 QAAEENIEDIRAQF
-103 QDGTEMV
+103 QDSTEMV

-128 AREAKNAG
+128 ARAAKEAG

-181 DIYQNCNVHDAFHR
+181 DIYQNCNVYDAFLR
-195 VDDTLTIAV
+195 VDETLTIAV
-204 KSISEIITAEGII
+204 KSISEIITTEGII

-226 VLRNGGVAIMSYGL
+226 VLRDGGVAIMSYGL
-240 GKGERRLAE
+240 GKGERRLVE

-287 MEEISRFTDRF
+287 MEEISRFTERF

-312 DNLDEEVKITILA
+312 DSLDEEVKITILA

-333 PGMSN
+333 PGMSD
-338 TTIEVNR
+338 TTIKVEKDAEEPVQDENPEAEATR
-345 APEEKPQETPE
+345 KEEEKKSAEMISQYGE
-356 EIAQRLEDEQK
+356 EIFE
-367 SADMI
+367 
-372 TQYYGDNKLA
+372 TTN
-382 AKRIIHSFVME
+382 II
-393 GSDLFNDDL
+393 NDG
-402 IDAIDSLPTYARTK
+402 IRMK
-416 QDLINLEGKRINA
+416 

>member
-1 MEIKEPA
+1 MSDNDIMPFD
-8 RQNLPFAI
+8 LP
-16 PTDAPRIIK
+16 TEERKIIK
-25 VVGVGGG
+25 VIGVGGG
-32 GSNAVHNMYRKGIHN
+32 GGNAVKNMYHTGIQD
-47 VSFAVCNT
+47 VSFVLCNT
-55 DLQAMQ
+55 DNQALAKSEIPVKLQIGR
-61 NSPIAKKV
+61 NTTK
-69 QLGLEITEGL
+69 GL

-89 LAAEENIEDIRQQF
+89 QAAEENIDDIREQF
-103 QDGTEMV
+103 NNGTEMV

-128 AREAKNAG
+128 ARAAKEAG

-181 DIYQNCNVHDAFHR
+181 DIYQNCPITEAFHR

-204 KSISEIITAEGII
+204 KSISEIITMEGTI

-240 GKGERRLAE
+240 GRGENRLAQ

-276 GSTKHPLMVEE
+276 DSPKHPLMVEE

-298 VSKDIEVIWGLATD
+298 LSKDIEVIWGMATD
-312 DNLDEEVKITILA
+312 ESLNEDVKITILA

-333 PGMSN
+333 PGMN
-338 TTIEVNR
+338 TTIQVNNNP
-345 APEEKPQETPE
+345 AEKAEETPE
-356 EIAQRLEDEQK
+356 EKAQRQEQEAK
-367 SADMI
+367 DKEMI
-372 TQYYGDNKLA
+372 TKYYGGPNIA
-382 AKRIIHSFVME
+382 AKRTIHAFVME
-393 GSDLFNDDL
+393 GDDLFNDDL
-402 IDAIDSLPTYARTK
+402 VDAIDSMPTYSRSK
-416 QDLINLEGKRINA
+416 QDLADLAGYRR

>member
-1 MEIKEPA
+1 MNDNDIMPFD
-8 RQNLPFAI
+8 LP
-16 PTDAPRIIK
+16 TEERKIIK
-25 VVGVGGG
+25 VIGVGGG
-32 GSNAVHNMYRKGIHN
+32 GGNAVKNMYRTGIQD
-47 VSFAVCNT
+47 VSFVLCNT
-55 DLQAMQ
+55 DNQALAKSDIPVKLQ
-61 NSPIAKKV
+61 IGRETTK
-69 QLGLEITEGL
+69 GL

-89 LAAEENIEDIRQQF
+89 QAAEENIEDIRKQF

-128 AREAKNAG
+128 ARVAKESG

-181 DIYQNCNVHDAFHR
+181 DIFQNRNVSEAFHR

-204 KSISEIITAEGII
+204 KSISEIITTEGTI

-276 GSTKHPLMVEE
+276 DSPKHPLMVEE
-287 MEEISRFTDRF
+287 MEEINRFTDKF
-298 VSKDIEVIWGLATD
+298 LSKDIEVIWGMATD
-312 DNLDEEVKITILA
+312 ESLDEEVKITILA

-338 TTIEVNR
+338 TTIEVNH
-345 APEEKPQETPE
+345 APVEQVREETPE
-356 EIAQRLEDEQK
+356 EIAARQQQEEKDKE
-367 SADMI
+367 MI
-372 TQYYGDNKLA
+372 TKYYGGPNIA
-382 AKRIIHSFVME
+382 AKRTIHAFVME
-393 GSDLFNDDL
+393 GNDLFNDDL
-402 IDAIDSLPTYARTK
+402 IDAIESMPTYSRGK
-416 QDLINLEGKRINA
+416 LDLEGWARLRK

>member
-1 MEIKEPA
+1 
-8 RQNLPFAI
+8 L
-16 PTDAPRIIK
+16 
-25 VVGVGGG
+25 
-32 GSNAVHNMYRKGIHN
+32 
-47 VSFAVCNT
+47 CNT
-55 DLQAMQ
+55 DNQALAKSSIPVKLQIGR
-61 NSPIAKKV
+61 NTTK
-69 QLGLEITEGL
+69 GL

-89 LAAEENIEDIRQQF
+89 QAAEENIEDIRKQF

-128 AREAKNAG
+128 ARIAKESG

-181 DIYQNCNVHDAFHR
+181 DIYQNCNVHEAFHR
-195 VDDTLTIAV
+195 VDDTLTVAV
-204 KSISEIITAEGII
+204 KSISEIITIEGII

-226 VLRNGGVAIMSYGL
+226 VLRDGGVAIMSYGL

-249 AIENAL
+249 AIDNAL

-276 GSTKHPLMVEE
+276 GSTKHPLMVDE
-287 MEEISRFTDRF
+287 MEEINRFTAKFEDNN
-298 VSKDIEVIWGLATD
+298 IEVIWGLATD
-312 DNLDEEVKITILA
+312 DSLDEEVKITILA

-338 TTIEVNR
+338 TTIKVDR
-345 APEEKPQETPE
+345 TPEEKPQETPE
-356 EIAQRLEDEQK
+356 EREQREQQEAK
-367 SADMI
+367 DKDMI
-372 TQYYGDNKLA
+372 SKYYGGTDLA
-382 AKRIIHSFVME
+382 AKRTIHAFVLE
-393 GSDLFNDDL
+393 GDDLFNDDL
-402 IDAIDSLPTYARTK
+402 IDALDASPTYQRQK
-416 QDLINLEGKRINA
+416 NDLADLAGYRK